1 MEAVGNLQDWLML
14 IIGLL
19 GLGLEGF
26 ALQDALRA
34 RTDAFTAAGKLT
46 KPIWLTIVGVAAAIG
61 LIVVIGVLMLIT
73 NTGSPVLGPFNI
85 FNLIAFVAAGVYL
98 ADVRP
103 AVKSIS
109 GGGSNGPYGRW

>member
-1 MEAVGNLQDWLML
+1 MDALGTVQGLLML
-14 IIGLL
+14 VIGVLAL
-19 GLGLEGF
+19 GVQGF
-26 ALQDALRA
+26 ALVDALRQ
-34 RTDAFTAAGKLT
+34 RTDAFPAAGKLT
-46 KPIWLTIVGVAAAIG
+46 KPLWVTILAVATAIG
-61 LIVVIGVLMLIT
+61 VIFVL
-73 NTGSPVLGPFNI
+73 NPFSV